1 MIAECEAD
9 EQQGRLLTG
18 GKRLPQGPKVSSTNK
33 SYSKYLWKIRQ
44 GPNWTDNLSKTGLG

>member
-33 SYSKYLWKIRQ
+33 SYSKLPIEE
-44 GPNWTDNLSKTGLG
+44 